1 MTELNERTN
10 ELRTKLVNEEEKE
23 LQVVILPTLSLAS
36 PADSI
41 LDFPDEFDDV
51 NRNFAGGQQ
60 IAAESV
66 EHLEVLG
73 VRCARRLRAP

>member
-1 MTELNERTN
+1 M
-10 ELRTKLVNEEEKE
+10 
-23 LQVVILPTLSLAS
+23 QVVILPTLSLAS

-51 NRNFAGGQQ
+51 NKIFTGGQQ
-60 IAAESV
+60 IAEESE

-73 VRCARRLRAP
+73 VRCARRL